1 MKPSKPSL
9 RLSEMRGPEIE
20 ISLRSF
26 NLFDNFFTEFGAGAD
41 DFQAEIV
48 EGELAAS
55 DKVAWD
61 TMRMI
66 LSLIEILDPDKDK
79 DETRLK
85 SKVLSL
91 RILLTLK
98 KDFEKYAKV

>member
-55 DKVAWD
+55 DKG
-61 TMRMI
+61 
-66 LSLIEILDPDKDK
+66 
-79 DETRLK
+79 RLPK
-85 SKVLSL
+85 KNNYKLGL
-91 RILLTLK
+91 LAQPLLTPTYLRNLGPLNRYI
-98 KDFEKYAKV
+98 FLSI